1 MPGLFVFSKLPPGT
15 VGTGVEPAAGV
26 DGGVHTGIVQHV
38 GSRGSGCSVH
48 RSWSRPK
55 NVGHLQCIYR
65 GVYYVIHIRRFPLR
79 TLKSVSVE
87 STILH
92 FL

>member
-1 MPGLFVFSKLPPGT
+1 MPGLLVFSKLPPGT
-15 VGTGVEPAAGV
+15 VGMGVEPTAGV

-55 NVGHLQCIYR
+55 NVGHLQYIYNMGVCYIYIQR
-65 GVYYVIHIRRFPLR
+65 GGGTMLNIYGGGGVLC
-79 TLKSVSVE
+79 
-87 STILH
+87 
-92 FL
+92 

>member
-1 MPGLFVFSKLPPGT
+1 MQGCWCSSGDLTEDIPTMPGLLVFSKLPPGT
-15 VGTGVEPAAGV
+15 VGMGVEPTAGV

-55 NVGHLQCIYR
+55 NVGHLQYIYNMR
-65 GVYYVIHIRRFPLR
+65 V
-79 TLKSVSVE
+79 
-87 STILH
+87 
-92 FL
+92 